1 MPLATRQLPRH
12 RRGIAKAVQAKFQVT
27 ISDARESYDSV
38 SLRVKYCQ
46 EDAMPEKVHTRFDRP
61 PRPSAAVEAKKQLT
75 NGIAPSRG
83 QKRSAKEA
91 FQEAP
96 VAAAGPLKRR
106 AAELLHTRKELPIFA
121 HQSEIR
127 EHLRQKDVLLLVGE
141 TGSGKSTQVPQF
153 LVNEPW
159 CKSTP
164 VADGDRTVSNGVKK
178 KTVGGC
184 IAITEPRR
192 VAAISLARRVAEEV
206 GTPLGKSSPASQ
218 VGYAVRFDNSTSPST
233 RIKFL
238 TEGMLLQEMLR
249 DPSLTQY
256 SAVVVDEVHE
266 RGVNVDL
273 VLGFLKRMLAG
284 GSMGDRG
291 GVPLKV
297 VVMSATGN
305 MGEIRDFFEAKDGQ
319 NDSRAAS
326 PGTEG
331 AEVGSEWSGIS
342 GDQSVTA
349 TCRIEGR
356 QYPVTTNYAPA
367 PVPNII
373 DSALQAI
380 FHIHI
385 HEALPG
391 DILVFLT
398 GQETVENLE
407 TLCQEYAQSLDLR
420 SVPKLLILPLFAA
433 LPQSA
438 QQRVFERTPPRT
450 RKVII
455 ATNIAET
462 SVTVPGVRYVIDC
475 GKCKK
480 KQFSSRLGLDSL
492 LVKPISKSAANQRK
506 GRAGREAAGTCYRL
520 YTEQTYL
527 TFEQDNDPEIL
538 RCDLTQMML
547 GLKARG
553 VDDVV
558 AFPLLTAP
566 RRHALE
572 KALLHLLQLKAIDE
586 MGKITPLGAEIARLP
601 VTPSLGCVLL
611 AASRPDF
618 DCLDECI
625 DVIAALSVENVFLNT
640 TTEEKKELA
649 DTARRELYR
658 REGDHLTLLATVQA
672 YASESADRKAWCEK
686 RFVSHRAMKAV
697 MDVRKQL
704 TEILKRNSKQ
714 SGSPDES
721 GCRSVPLG
729 PLQSQH
735 DTTEKG
741 GATDLH
747 SRILQA
753 FLSGFIANTALL
765 MPDGTYKTLMGKQ
778 TVGIHP
784 SSVLFGRKVEAI
796 LYNEF
801 VFTQKAYARGVSA
814 VQMNWIGEAMK
825 GTQ

>member
-1 MPLATRQLPRH
+1 MP
-12 RRGIAKAVQAKFQVT
+12 GKA
-27 ISDARESYDSV
+27 
-38 SLRVKYCQ
+38 
-46 EDAMPEKVHTRFDRP
+46 HTRFGGLP
-61 PRPSAAVEAKKQLT
+61 QHSPAVEGKKQNA
-75 NGIAPSRG
+75 NGTIAQSQGR
-83 QKRSAKEA
+83 KRSAKEA
-91 FQEAP
+91 FQETAVAP
-96 VAAAGPLKRR
+96 AGHLKRR
-106 AAELLHTRKELPIFA
+106 AAELLQTRKELPIYA
-121 HQSEIR
+121 HKSEIC
-127 EHLRQKDVLLLVGE
+127 EHLRQRDVLLLVGE

-153 LVNEPW
+153 LLSESW
-159 CKSTP
+159 CRSTP
-164 VADGDRTVSNGVKK
+164 ITARNGSMSNGTKK

-184 IAITEPRR
+184 IAITQPRR
-192 VAAISLARRVAEEV
+192 VAAVSLARRVAEEM
-206 GTPLGKSSPASQ
+206 GTPLGKASPASQ
-218 VGYAVRFDNSTSPST
+218 VGYSVRFDNCTSPST

-249 DPSLTQY
+249 DPWLTEY

-273 VLGFLKRMLAG
+273 VLGFLKKMLAEG
-284 GSMGDRG
+284 RGSHERG

-305 MGEIRDFFEAKDGQ
+305 MEEIRDFFEAKMGQPDSQSASTGGDG
-319 NDSRAAS
+319 SEA
-326 PGTEG
+326 
-331 AEVGSEWSGIS
+331 GSEWSGIS
-342 GDQSVTA
+342 EDQSVTA

-356 QYPVTTNYAPA
+356 QYPVKTIYSPN

-373 DSALQAI
+373 DSALQLI
-380 FHIHI
+380 FHIHV

-407 TLCQEYAQSLDLR
+407 SLCQEYAQSLDLR
-420 SVPKLLILPLFAA
+420 SVPKLLVLPLFAA

-438 QQRVFERTPPRT
+438 QQRVFEHTPKRT

-492 LVKPISKSAANQRK
+492 LVKAISKSAANQRK
-506 GRAGREAAGTCYRL
+506 GRAGREAPGTCYRL

-527 TFEQDNDPEIL
+527 SFEQDNDPEIL
-538 RCDLTQMML
+538 RCDLTQMVL

-558 AFPLLTAP
+558 NFPLLTPP
-566 RRHALE
+566 RRHSLE
-572 KALLHLLQLKAIDE
+572 KALLHLLQLNAIDE
-586 MGKITPLGAEIARLP
+586 TGKITALGAEIARLP

-625 DVIAALSVENVFLNT
+625 DIIAALSVENVFLNT
-640 TTEEKKELA
+640 TSEEKKEQA
-649 DTARRELYR
+649 ESARQELHR

-672 YASESADRKAWCEK
+672 YAAESADRKSWCEK
-686 RFVSHRAMKAV
+686 RYISHRAMKAV
-697 MDVRKQL
+697 VDVRKQL
-704 TEILKRNSKQ
+704 TEILRKNSRQDDVREQAGSIGPSQSRNDMPENS
-714 SGSPDES
+714 
-721 GCRSVPLG
+721 
-729 PLQSQH
+729 
-735 DTTEKG
+735 

-753 FLSGFIANTALL
+753 FLSGFLANTALL
-765 MPDGTYKTLMGKQ
+765 MPDGTYKTLTGKQ

-796 LYNEF
+796 MYNEF

-814 VQMNWIGEAMK
+814 VQMNWLGEAMK
-825 GTQ
+825 NSQKVEHV